1 MSQCFKVIAQTVF
14 CPLCLAHGRSD
25 WCMAPLWCCQ
35 PSLTVLKTLSLL
47 RFSNGEILYLDVH
60 ELSLLCA
67 KNINIGAKWVGSD
80 QTFTQ
85 HSIAKG

>member
-35 PSLTVLKTLSLL
+35 PILTVLKTLSLL

-80 QTFTQ
+80 
-85 HSIAKG
+85 